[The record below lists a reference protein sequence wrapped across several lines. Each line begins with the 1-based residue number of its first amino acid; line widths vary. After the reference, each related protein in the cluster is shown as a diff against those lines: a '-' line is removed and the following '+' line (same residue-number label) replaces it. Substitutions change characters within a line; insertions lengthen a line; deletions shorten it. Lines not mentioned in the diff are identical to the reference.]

1 MLKASIGWTIYWLGS
16 NGFQKYHFQKKH
28 QYWNTFKWNAAY
40 STFSFYLILPLFIYL
55 FIFKWRK
62 IIFFKNWWKHVIRV
76 PKIIFSPDSLSNFEH
91 KFWSEDKSLM
101 FSLAYSIHLQ
111 PTDLE
116 KSFQGRKKSK
126 WCHKIVH
133 LFTLCCEKLLCF
145 VHVFFLIL
153 WFQVDNIW
161 GELHARGTCTWFFFF
176 FSFFFYLKKKQN
188 KHTQINR
195 L

>member
-1 MLKASIGWTIYWLGS
+1 
-16 NGFQKYHFQKKH
+16 
-28 QYWNTFKWNAAY
+28 
-40 STFSFYLILPLFIYL
+40 
-55 FIFKWRK
+55 
-62 IIFFKNWWKHVIRV
+62 
-76 PKIIFSPDSLSNFEH
+76 
-91 KFWSEDKSLM
+91 M

-176 FSFFFYLKKKQN
+176 FFFFLNNETKWCNHKQLE
-188 KHTQINR
+188 IFR
-195 L
+195 LYSVCCALWFGVWSKASTVPSSHAKQQKPPAPYVCAHQWVHMPYAWMCWCNAFSVPIISLSAQQSSVH